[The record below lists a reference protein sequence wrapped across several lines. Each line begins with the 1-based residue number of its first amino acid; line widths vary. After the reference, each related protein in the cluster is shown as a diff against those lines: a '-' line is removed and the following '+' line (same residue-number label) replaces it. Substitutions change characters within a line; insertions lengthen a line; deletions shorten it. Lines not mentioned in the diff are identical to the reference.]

1 MRRPNRSSGQA
12 LTEFALVLPFFAL
25 LLFGIIDF
33 SRFVFAANALNN
45 GAREAARFAAV
56 SVGPTECTT
65 PNPDL
70 NKYACAQEVAKNNS
84 WGQARATM
92 TVNVYC
98 QEIEAD
104 GDLAPTIPSTLPV
117 NECGAADILTVRT
130 SAPFTLLTPL
140 VGQFLGSITLQGE
153 AKVTVNS

>member
-1 MRRPNRSSGQA
+1 
-12 LTEFALVLPFFAL
+12 
-25 LLFGIIDF
+25 
-33 SRFVFAANALNN
+33 
-45 GAREAARFAAV
+45 
-56 SVGPTECTT
+56 
-65 PNPDL
+65 
-70 NKYACAQEVAKNNS
+70 
-84 WGQARATM
+84 M